1 MDSQTGH
8 EWREKIVVWGAGEK
22 TKKFLSYYDFY
33 DDIVEIIAV
42 VDANKEKWGKNL
54 GNYKIISPEKAYEMD
69 YERFI
74 VPSEKYFDE
83 IADRIVSDTKI
94 ERSRIEHVY
103 YITKCKLTARYKS
116 HPDKADILSYIQDNP
131 LDVFNYS
138 FVKKYENIHPEIGY
152 DENAELFYVMH
163 KGYRMYMAKRFNTV
177 EEVRTYYKSLC
188 IEQDKDSPHLYLQ
201 ADFDVGQGDVVVDI
215 GAAEGIFT
223 LDVIERAEKVYLI
236 ETSKEWIEALR
247 YTFKNF
253 QGKVEIINKY
263 ICDYTAYNT
272 TTLDDLIHE
281 DVDFIKMDIEGCEY
295 AAMTGASALIERTPH
310 IKCALC
316 TYHNDNDEIML
327 RILAESLGLKVSLT
341 KGYMFYPC
349 SIQQIYIMPTLRK
362 GVIRCEK

>member
-1 MDSQTGH
+1 MDRQTEH
-8 EWREKIVVWGAGEK
+8 ERREKIVVWGAGER
-22 TKKFLSYYDFY
+22 TKKFLSYHDFY

-42 VDANKEKWGKNL
+42 VDANEEKWGKNL
-54 GNYKIISPEKAYEMD
+54 ENYEIIPPEKAYEMH

-74 VPSEKYFDE
+74 VPSEQYFEE

-94 ERSRIEHVY
+94 DRSCIEHVH
-103 YITKCKLTARYKS
+103 YITKCKLNARYKS
-116 HPDKADILSYIQDNP
+116 HPDKTDILSYIQDNT
-131 LDVFNYS
+131 LEVFNYS
-138 FVKKYENIHPEIGY
+138 FVKKYENIRPEIGY
-152 DENAELFYVMH
+152 DERAKLFYVMH
-163 KGYRMYMAKRFNTV
+163 KGYRMYMAKRFNTIKK
-177 EEVRTYYKSLC
+177 VRTYYKNLC

-201 ADFDVGQGDVVVDI
+201 GDFDVRQGDVVIDV

-223 LDVIERAEKVYLI
+223 LDVIEKAGKVYLI
-236 ETSKEWIEALR
+236 ETSKEWIEALQ
-247 YTFKNF
+247 YTFKNY
-253 QGKVEIINKY
+253 QGKIEIINKY

-281 DVDFIKMDIEGCEY
+281 DVDFIKMDIEGCEC
-295 AAMTGASALIERTPH
+295 AAMTGASALIERMPH

-316 TYHNDNDEIML
+316 AYHNDNDEMML
-327 RILAESLGLKVSLT
+327 RTLAEGLGLKVSFT